1 MSSSA
6 LIAIAVVV
14 ALFVVLK
21 LVRKGGSKEEATP
34 APKAASTPAPAAA
47 AAPAANGGV
56 SDEVMAVIAAAVAQ
70 DSNEVIAAITAA
82 LAVMGYTADK
92 IAVIRPRRSEKWIM
106 EARLSGRRNG

>member
-21 LVRKGGSKEEATP
+21 LVRKGGSEQEAAPAPKVASTP
-34 APKAASTPAPAAA
+34 APKAAASAAT
-47 AAPAANGGV
+47 GGV
-56 SDEVMAVIAAAVAQ
+56 SEEVMAVIAAAVAH

-82 LAVMGYTADK
+82 LAVMGYTADQV
-92 IAVIRPRRSEKWIM
+92 AVIRPRRSEKWIM